1 MAAANATRR
10 QWGAARASIG
20 PNAAPDALDQMILWR
35 INDSRYTDRKNI
47 VKGKPMQRQWT
58 IEARAD
64 FADPEKNDAITIA
77 VQRFAVALNATLVL
91 IKDNG
96 QSPQVV
102 CYSDDFFTG
111 HEDIAL
117 IEDKLGKAIADNSE
131 TTQTMDVS
139 DEMLQ
144 AMRDI
149 QHDKAEKA

>member
-20 PNAAPDALDQMILWR
+20 PNAVPDALDQMILWR
-35 INDSRYTDRKNI
+35 INDPRYTDRKNI

-64 FADPEKNDAITIA
+64 FADVEKNAAITEA
-77 VQRFAVALNATLVL
+77 VRQHAVALNAILVL

-96 QSPQVV
+96 ISPQVV

-111 HEDIAL
+111 HEDINL
-117 IEDKLGKAIADNSE
+117 MENKLGAAIMESGDLAAP
-131 TTQTMDVS
+131 MPVS
-139 DEMLQ
+139 DEMMQ
-144 AMRDI
+144 AMRDMT
-149 QHDKAEKA
+149 HDKNEKS